1 MLDLLLPSRP
11 RITSTARVV
20 SSDPAIVQRGRDRER
35 FRRWYAANRD
45 RHVAAVK
52 EWREANPERVKAW
65 REKALTSMRARN
77 RRNYL
82 KRRAEVL
89 AKRRAHY
96 AANRERILA
105 ERRTKRG
112 GL

>member
-1 MLDLLLPSRP
+1 MLDLLLPAVP
-11 RITSTARVV
+11 RITSPARVV

-45 RHVAAVK
+45 KHVASVK
-52 EWREANPERVKAW
+52 EWREANPEKVQAW
-65 REKALTSMRARN
+65 REKALASMRARN

-82 KRRAEVL
+82 KRRAAIL

-96 AANRERILA
+96 QANRERILA
-105 ERRTKRG
+105 ERRTRRAKT
-112 GL
+112 